1 MTSSEKKKKA
11 VDCKVSPHQP
21 LIVRSHMDVQA
32 SDGRSMLLRY
42 VATYLPKFSD
52 AFATEWL
59 NDHASDFAIAR
70 RVLTEY
76 RPLEPEMVLQ
86 LASFLFRPCR
96 APGSVKRFV
105 PPNFLQGPPNAMTQA
120 YMESEWRSE
129 DMCLLEFM
137 RKVRSCHHSQMPRHK
152 GKKADG

>member
-1 MTSSEKKKKA
+1 
-11 VDCKVSPHQP
+11 
-21 LIVRSHMDVQA
+21 MDVQA

-52 AFATEWL
+52 AFAQEWL

-96 APGSVKRFV
+96 TPGSVKRIV
-105 PPNFLQGPPNAMTQA
+105 APNPLQGEPSLLTQA
-120 YMESEWRSE
+120 YMESDWRNEEMS
-129 DMCLLEFM
+129 LLEFL
-137 RKVRSCHHSQMPRHK
+137 RKVVKRPTQWNRGNSEIGHSSEGPRC
-152 GKKADG
+152 KKKNGVFRNHTAQTLRA